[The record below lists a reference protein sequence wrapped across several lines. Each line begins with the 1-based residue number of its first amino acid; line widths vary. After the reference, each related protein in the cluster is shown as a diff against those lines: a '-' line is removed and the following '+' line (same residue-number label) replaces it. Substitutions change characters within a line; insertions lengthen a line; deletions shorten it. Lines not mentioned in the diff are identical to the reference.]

1 MYGSLKFGLVVYM
14 LTFVGAIFNT
24 LTLLTIGWVLSFILP
39 KVLYKVVRFYLS
51 SSWLFKYKVERR
63 FMRKDY

>member
-1 MYGSLKFGLVVYM
+1 MRSVLLGEDMYGSLKFGLVVYM

-39 KVLYKVVRFYLS
+39 KVLYKVVRFLS
-51 SSWLFKYKVERR
+51 QFIMVI
-63 FMRKDY
+63 

>member
-39 KVLYKVVRFYLS
+39 KVLYKVVRFLS
-51 SSWLFKYKVERR
+51 QFIMVI
-63 FMRKDY
+63 